1 MKREKFFTLIELLI
15 VISIIA
21 ILAGMLLPALNKA
34 RQAAFSSQCR
44 SNMKQI
50 GTAEAMYSSDYDSI
64 ILPGGGTDGYFSE
77 SSRACSAGH
86 LLGGGVGKANQTK
99 PYGVALDDE
108 KKSKCVFTCPAFENN
123 DLSWSTGMMKYGHIL
138 PSPVLHPWLNL
149 NLITEKNSIVFAPST
164 AISFG
169 EIYKYQPYEGP
180 TLFWNA
186 KADHCDF
193 GYLGYHHNGEDLT
206 SRNKDNAE
214 ALLSSGK
221 TNLLYYDGHVGSE
234 SAKKLYTAPYTKH
247 DILGNTDQK
256 KSNVFFNG
264 FRRSKKTPAG

>member
-1 MKREKFFTLIELLI
+1 MKPDRFFTLIELLI
-15 VISIIA
+15 VVAIIA

-34 RQAAFSSQCR
+34 RQSAFSAQCR

-50 GTAEAMYSSDYDSI
+50 GSAEAMYSSDYDSI
-64 ILPGGGTDGYFSE
+64 ILPGGGTAGYFPE

-86 LLGGGVGKANQTK
+86 LLGGGVGKKYQKK

-108 KKSKCVFTCPAFENN
+108 KNSKCAFACPAFPNA
-123 DLSWSTGMMKYGHIL
+123 DLSWGTGKWKYGHIL
-138 PSPVLHPWLNL
+138 PSPVLHPWLDL

-169 EIYKYQPYEGP
+169 EIYKGVSYAGT
-180 TLFWNA
+180 TLFW
-186 KADHCDF
+186 KSTADTCDF
-193 GYLGYHHNGEDLT
+193 GYLGYHHNGEDPAD
-206 SRNKDNAE
+206 RNKDNTE
-214 ALLSSGK
+214 ALLSSGR

-234 SAKKLYTAPYTKH
+234 TAKKLYTAPYTKH
-247 DILGNTDQK
+247 DVLGNTDLK

-264 FRRSKKTPAG
+264 FRRSKKTPTE